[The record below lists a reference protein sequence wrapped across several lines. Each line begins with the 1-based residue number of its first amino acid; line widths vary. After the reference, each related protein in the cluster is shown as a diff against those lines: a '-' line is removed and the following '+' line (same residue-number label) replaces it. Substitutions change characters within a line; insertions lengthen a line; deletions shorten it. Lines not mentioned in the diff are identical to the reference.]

1 MSDRFKLIDRRAIID
16 QVLPEYKKVTEA
28 PSRVEDLPGY
38 FSDFTPEEL
47 DSFRLVAM
55 AEERKRR
62 YKSVDLEGNIYLV
75 GNPWARVIETRKDGT
90 VWVVYPK
97 PVQVMTY
104 AEAKR
109 EATRLAKARAKSSKK
124 KSADEFDY

>member
-1 MSDRFKLIDRRAIID
+1 MNYPRKVIDRRAIID
-16 QVLPEYKKVTEA
+16 EVLPEYKKLKDA

-38 FSDFTPEEL
+38 SSEFTPGQL
-47 DSFRLVAM
+47 DSFRIVAI
-55 AEERKRR
+55 AQERKRR

-75 GNPWARVIETRKDGT
+75 GNPWARVIETRKDGR
-90 VWVVYPK
+90 VWVLYPQ

-109 EATRLAKARAKSSKK
+109 EAARLAKARATSSRKK
-124 KSADEFDY
+124 PPDDFDY